1 MYVLSPRYGS
11 VRSNDE
17 FTSYGV
23 AAGAEA
29 LASSLASGVEG
40 VVVSL
45 IKLFGDAQ
53 VLIPMQLKPIEG
65 AESEGAKGFF
75 KGVGKGLIG

>member
-1 MYVLSPRYGS
+1 M
-11 VRSNDE
+11 RSNDQ

-40 VVVSL
+40 VVVSF
-45 IKLFGDAQ
+45 INLFGEAQ
-53 VLIPMQLKPIEG
+53 FLISVQLKPIEG